1 VARQRRG
8 ETRHGSYSDL
18 EQELG
23 EQIRDLVVEKLA
35 DKAAKRDRRTAKG
48 RMKAEAIDLL
58 TERLSALDF
67 WTRIPPGERRT
78 RISREELA
86 AAAVRI
92 ADTEG
97 FAALSMRRL
106 ASEVGVGTMTLY
118 HYVRNKDELL
128 TLLFDAVMS
137 EVALPEDPAL
147 PSEWRPALVAIA
159 VRTREVIMRHPW
171 MFEIADDPPI
181 GPNTVRHFDQTL
193 RALSSLPL
201 PLREKLDVAGLVD
214 EFVFGFCLHERNN
227 TSAAQGIESKMLD
240 YVATL
245 LETDAYPTLSAMQDE
260 LGLDRMWDEVQ
271 ASANA
276 PDRFEKHLNLLL
288 DGIEA
293 DLARRTVDDQA
304 PSATIPDR

>member
-1 VARQRRG
+1 V
-8 ETRHGSYSDL
+8 YPDL
-18 EQELG
+18 EHELG
-23 EQIRDLVVEKLA
+23 EHIRDLVVEKLA
-35 DKAAKRDRRTAKG
+35 EKAAKHDRRTAKG
-48 RMKAEAIDLL
+48 RMKAEAIDLF

-67 WTRIPPGERRT
+67 WTRLPPGERRT

-92 ADTEG
+92 ADSEG

-106 ASEVGVGTMTLY
+106 ASEVDVGTMTLY

-137 EVALPEDPAL
+137 EVAFPEEEELPH
-147 PSEWRPALVAIA
+147 EWRPALVAIA
-159 VRTREVIMRHPW
+159 VRTREVMMRHAW

-181 GPNTVRHFDQTL
+181 GPNVVRHVDQTL
-193 RALSSLPL
+193 QALSSLPL
-201 PLREKLDVAGLVD
+201 PLSEKLDVASVVD

-227 TSAAQGIESKMLD
+227 TRAAQGIEAKLLD

-245 LETDAYPTLSAMQDE
+245 LETDAYPTLTAMKNE
-260 LGLDRMWDEVQ
+260 LGLDRMWEELQTSV
-271 ASANA
+271 AA
-276 PDRFEKHLNLLL
+276 PDRFEKHLNILL

-293 DLARRTVDDQA
+293 DLARRSRSR
-304 PSATIPDR
+304 SAGG